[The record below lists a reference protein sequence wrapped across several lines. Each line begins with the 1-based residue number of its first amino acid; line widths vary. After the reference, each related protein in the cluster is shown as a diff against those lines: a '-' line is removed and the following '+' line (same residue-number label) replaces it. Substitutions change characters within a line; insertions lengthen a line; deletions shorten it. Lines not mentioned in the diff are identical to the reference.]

1 MLFCCRERNQVGNAN
16 WILFIYFFLLHYQEG
31 GADPNRVGGPTNHL
45 LSDNLSTEIGASD
58 KGMNALT
65 QNLKR
70 TLAQGS
76 NPDRSLTTGFKRIAK
91 LCDNLGLVRGIYDR
105 ACELFKKVTEGQMV
119 KGRSASSIIPAV
131 VFLACRH
138 EQMPRESLLA

>member
-1 MLFCCRERNQVGNAN
+1 MYPVC
-16 WILFIYFFLLHYQEG
+16 HYSTWF
-31 GADPNRVGGPTNHL
+31 NTRRVGQIQTVLVGPTNHL

-138 EQMPRESLLA
+138 EQMPSECLWLRKPQNTESWSS